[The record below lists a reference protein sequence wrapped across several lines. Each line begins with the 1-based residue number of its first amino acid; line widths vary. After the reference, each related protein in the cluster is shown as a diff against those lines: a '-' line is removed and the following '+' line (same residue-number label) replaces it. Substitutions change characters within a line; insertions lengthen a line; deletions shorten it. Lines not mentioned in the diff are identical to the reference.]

1 MAPAH
6 GQPARQSS
14 FPRGAFQPSTS
25 KSSWDGR
32 NKAGA
37 LSAAL
42 RSSGKTVKRLARKH
56 DVPIRTSS
64 VKVVVK
70 NQDTDEA
77 IAKLGDAPVELYMP
91 CFERTLA
98 A

>member
-1 MAPAH
+1 M
-6 GQPARQSS
+6 
-14 FPRGAFQPSTS
+14 
-25 KSSWDGR
+25 
-32 NKAGA
+32 
-37 LSAAL
+37 
-42 RSSGKTVKRLARKH
+42 
-56 DVPIRTSS
+56 PIRTSS